1 MLVIFDDG
9 EVFRYKRDDQ
19 FLLLDFRRVPIGL
32 RHHTRLKPLLFKT
45 ELLRQQVSL
54 NLLAKF
60 EHIKLIVQ
68 SSTSA
73 VNRNERVFFKHP
85 VSGFHDKAMLTHD
98 RSIAEGTGANYAS
111 RDSWRKTNM
120 ASEQK
125 SSERVSEEK
134 AENKKHRGIPE
145 ALFLVRLMFSGI
157 GILTLP
163 RISPAVHS
171 KFDKMTIHLLSKVP
185 QTS

>member
-1 MLVIFDDG
+1 
-9 EVFRYKRDDQ
+9 
-19 FLLLDFRRVPIGL
+19 
-32 RHHTRLKPLLFKT
+32 
-45 ELLRQQVSL
+45 
-54 NLLAKF
+54 
-60 EHIKLIVQ
+60 
-68 SSTSA
+68 
-73 VNRNERVFFKHP
+73 
-85 VSGFHDKAMLTHD
+85 MLTHD

-111 RDSWRKTNM
+111 RGSWKKTNM

-171 KFDKMTIHLLSKVP
+171 KFDKMTIHLL
-185 QTS
+185 